1 VIDTNDV
8 QDSIQRLQKLRTLHI
23 RCQAIYSIGG
33 LDRNSNTYDADF
45 LAMQM
50 QKFANLVFG
59 ELYTDKNFSL
69 EVLIVGHLRPL
80 LRDTNAK
87 GIEDSSLREGSCY
100 LPQFCYVRGI
110 QHDLLGRTATTG
122 VPVFR
127 SVLRRTHDHTSI
139 LDVDSGVEAW
149 EQWVGQAM

>member
-1 VIDTNDV
+1 LAVWTGTATHTT
-8 QDSIQRLQKLRTLHI
+8 Q
-23 RCQAIYSIGG
+23 
-33 LDRNSNTYDADF
+33 

-59 ELYTDKNFSL
+59 ELYTDKNFNL